1 MSTKQLTTRIILRN
15 DESANWVD
23 QELLKGEVGV
33 EFDAN
38 GKAKMKI
45 GNGSS
50 WSNTEYFGGEEAKVF
65 QVDSFDALQIGRASC
80 RERV

>member
-1 MSTKQLTTRIILRN
+1 MSTKQLTTRINLRN
-15 DESANWVD
+15 DESANWTN
-23 QELLKGEVGV
+23 QELLKGEIGI

-50 WSNTEYFGGEEAKVF
+50 WDNTDYFGITDDVFEELRK
-65 QVDSFDALQIGRASC
+65 
-80 RERV
+80 